1 MFRILII
8 SLFLSKVVMEN
19 DSKLTVTYAAL
30 GHLLMHM
37 FAAFYFVIVLAIE
50 DDWKL
55 SYDELLN
62 LWFLGSLLVGLGALP
77 AGWISDRWSRSG
89 MIAIMFIGLGISSL
103 LCGLSGNKVSLFI
116 SLSLLGLFCAI
127 YHPAGIS
134 WVVNT
139 SKETGK
145 ALGFNN
151 IFGGVGIGLGA
162 FFAGVLIEQFNWQAA
177 FMLPGLISL
186 VVGLSLTYHLKSG
199 KISLKNISSEQFKD
213 NPEKNQM
220 LKIAIIMLLSITCL
234 SFVYQILQT
243 SLPKAI
249 DIRLTDSLDLSTS
262 DIGYIVAAIYIVSGL
277 MNYVGGILTDK
288 YSEKLIYSIGI
299 VGQGLLLLLIVSLS
313 NYWLIAISLAIVA
326 FNSSILPAENLLLAK
341 FSPEKYQSL
350 VYGIKFIVSFTVGPI
365 ALIMISRSYDL
376 TGEFGVLYLAFGFVM
391 IIMFLIV
398 LTLPV
403 KKVITGTAG

>member
-1 MFRILII
+1 
-8 SLFLSKVVMEN
+8 MEN
-19 DSKLTVTYAAL
+19 NSKLTVTYAAL

>member
-1 MFRILII
+1 
-8 SLFLSKVVMEN
+8 MEN

-186 VVGLSLTYHLKSG
+186 AVGLSLTYHLKSG

>member
-1 MFRILII
+1 
-8 SLFLSKVVMEN
+8 MEN
-19 DSKLTVTYAAL
+19 NSKLTVTYAAL

-262 DIGYIVAAIYIVSGL
+262 DIGYLVAAIYIVSGL

>member
-1 MFRILII
+1 
-8 SLFLSKVVMEN
+8 MEN

-50 DDWKL
+50 DDWKI

>member
-1 MFRILII
+1 
-8 SLFLSKVVMEN
+8 MEN

-243 SLPKAI
+243 SLPKTI

-326 FNSSILPAENLLLAK
+326 FNSSVLPAENLLLAK

-403 KKVITGTAG
+403 KKTITGTAG

>member
-1 MFRILII
+1 
-8 SLFLSKVVMEN
+8 MEN

-134 WVVNT
+134 WGVNT

>member
-1 MFRILII
+1 
-8 SLFLSKVVMEN
+8 MEN

-365 ALIMISRSYDL
+365 ALIMISRSYDF

>member
-1 MFRILII
+1 
-8 SLFLSKVVMEN
+8 MEN

-30 GHLLMHM
+30 GPLLMHM

>member
-1 MFRILII
+1 
-8 SLFLSKVVMEN
+8 MEN

-199 KISLKNISSEQFKD
+199 KISIKNISSEQFKD

-299 VGQGLLLLLIVSLS
+299 VGQGLLLLLIVSIS

-365 ALIMISRSYDL
+365 ALIMVSRSYDL

>member
-1 MFRILII
+1 
-8 SLFLSKVVMEN
+8 MEN

-376 TGEFGVLYLAFGFVM
+376 TGEFGVLFLAFGFVM

>member
-1 MFRILII
+1 
-8 SLFLSKVVMEN
+8 MEN

-376 TGEFGVLYLAFGFVM
+376 TGEFGVLYLTFGFVM

>member
-1 MFRILII
+1 
-8 SLFLSKVVMEN
+8 MEN

-77 AGWISDRWSRSG
+77 AGWIRDRWSRSG

>member
-1 MFRILII
+1 
-8 SLFLSKVVMEN
+8 MEN

-376 TGEFGVLYLAFGFVM
+376 TGEFGVLYLAFGYVM

>member
-1 MFRILII
+1 
-8 SLFLSKVVMEN
+8 MEN

-186 VVGLSLTYHLKSG
+186 LVGLSLTYHLKSG

>member
-1 MFRILII
+1 
-8 SLFLSKVVMEN
+8 MEN

-162 FFAGVLIEQFNWQAA
+162 FFAGVLIEQFTWQAA

-376 TGEFGVLYLAFGFVM
+376 TGEFGLLYLAFGFVM

>member
-1 MFRILII
+1 
-8 SLFLSKVVMEN
+8 MEN

-391 IIMFLIV
+391 IIMYLIV

>member
-1 MFRILII
+1 MII
-8 SLFLSKVVMEN
+8 ALFLSKVVMEN

-139 SKETGK
+139 SKETGR

-151 IFGGVGIGLGA
+151 IFCGVGIGLGA

-299 VGQGLLLLLIVSLS
+299 IGQGLLLLLIVSIS

>member
-1 MFRILII
+1 M
-8 SLFLSKVVMEN
+8 
-19 DSKLTVTYAAL
+19 
-30 GHLLMHM
+30 
-37 FAAFYFVIVLAIE
+37 
-50 DDWKL
+50 
-55 SYDELLN
+55 
-62 LWFLGSLLVGLGALP
+62 GLGALP

-199 KISLKNISSEQFKD
+199 KISLKNISSEKFKD

-277 MNYVGGILTDK
+277 MNYVGGILTDR

-376 TGEFGVLYLAFGFVM
+376 TGEFGLLYLAFGFVM

>member
-1 MFRILII
+1 
-8 SLFLSKVVMEN
+8 MEN

-199 KISLKNISSEQFKD
+199 KISFKNISSEQFKD

>member
-1 MFRILII
+1 
-8 SLFLSKVVMEN
+8 MEN

-350 VYGIKFIVSFTVGPI
+350 VYGIKFIVSFSIGPI
-365 ALIMISRSYDL
+365 ALLMISHSFEISGDFEY
-376 TGEFGVLYLAFGFVM
+376 LYMIFGFVM
-391 IIMFLIV
+391 IALFIIV
-398 LTLPV
+398 LSLPSQQV
-403 KKVITGTAG
+403 KSGTAG

>member
-1 MFRILII
+1 
-8 SLFLSKVVMEN
+8 MEN

-162 FFAGVLIEQFNWQAA
+162 FFAGVLIEQFNWQVA

>member
-1 MFRILII
+1 
-8 SLFLSKVVMEN
+8 MEN

-288 YSEKLIYSIGI
+288 YSEKLIYLIGI

>member
-1 MFRILII
+1 
-8 SLFLSKVVMEN
+8 MEN

-162 FFAGVLIEQFNWQAA
+162 FFAGILIEQFNWQAA

-299 VGQGLLLLLIVSLS
+299 IGQGLLLLLIVSLS

>member
-1 MFRILII
+1 
-8 SLFLSKVVMEN
+8 MEN

-213 NPEKNQM
+213 NPEKNQI

>member
-1 MFRILII
+1 
-8 SLFLSKVVMEN
+8 MEN

-162 FFAGVLIEQFNWQAA
+162 LFAGVLIEQFNWQAA

-299 VGQGLLLLLIVSLS
+299 VGQGILLLLIVSLS

>member
-1 MFRILII
+1 
-8 SLFLSKVVMEN
+8 MEN

-89 MIAIMFIGLGISSL
+89 MIAIMFIGLGVSSL

>member
-1 MFRILII
+1 
-8 SLFLSKVVMEN
+8 MEN

-288 YSEKLIYSIGI
+288 YSEKLIYSIGM
-299 VGQGLLLLLIVSLS
+299 VGQGILLLLIVSLS

>member
-1 MFRILII
+1 
-8 SLFLSKVVMEN
+8 MEN

-391 IIMFLIV
+391 IFMFLIV

>member
-1 MFRILII
+1 
-8 SLFLSKVVMEN
+8 MEN

-313 NYWLIAISLAIVA
+313 NYWLIAISLVIVA

>member
-1 MFRILII
+1 
-8 SLFLSKVVMEN
+8 MEN

-116 SLSLLGLFCAI
+116 SLSMLGLFCAI

-177 FMLPGLISL
+177 FMLPGIISL

>member
-1 MFRILII
+1 
-8 SLFLSKVVMEN
+8 
-19 DSKLTVTYAAL
+19 
-30 GHLLMHM
+30 MHM

-177 FMLPGLISL
+177 FMLPGMISL

>member
-1 MFRILII
+1 
-8 SLFLSKVVMEN
+8 MEN

-199 KISLKNISSEQFKD
+199 KISINNISSEQFRD

>member
-1 MFRILII
+1 
-8 SLFLSKVVMEN
+8 MEN

-391 IIMFLIV
+391 IILFLLV

>member
-1 MFRILII
+1 
-8 SLFLSKVVMEN
+8 MEN
-19 DSKLTVTYAAL
+19 DSKLTVAYAAL

-391 IIMFLIV
+391 IIIFLIV

>member
-1 MFRILII
+1 
-8 SLFLSKVVMEN
+8 MEN
-19 DSKLTVTYAAL
+19 DSKLTITYAAL

-37 FAAFYFVIVLAIE
+37 FAAFYFVIVLASE

>member
-1 MFRILII
+1 
-8 SLFLSKVVMEN
+8 MEN

-116 SLSLLGLFCAI
+116 SLSMLGLFCAI

-186 VVGLSLTYHLKSG
+186 VVGLSLTHHLKSG

>member
-1 MFRILII
+1 
-8 SLFLSKVVMEN
+8 MEN
-19 DSKLTVTYAAL
+19 DCKLTVTYAAL

>member
-1 MFRILII
+1 
-8 SLFLSKVVMEN
+8 MEN

-77 AGWISDRWSRSG
+77 AGWISDRWRRSG

>member
-1 MFRILII
+1 
-8 SLFLSKVVMEN
+8 MEN

-213 NPEKNQM
+213 NPEQNQM

>member
-1 MFRILII
+1 
-8 SLFLSKVVMEN
+8 MEN

-350 VYGIKFIVSFTVGPI
+350 VYGIKFIVSFTVGHI